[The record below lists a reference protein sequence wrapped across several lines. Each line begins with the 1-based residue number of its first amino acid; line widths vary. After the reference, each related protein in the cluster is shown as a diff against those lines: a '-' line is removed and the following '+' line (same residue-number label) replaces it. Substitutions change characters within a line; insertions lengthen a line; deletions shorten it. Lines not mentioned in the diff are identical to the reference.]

1 LGRHFRVFFGEMK
14 VKGHRPSVPSLANQI
29 LGYLYSRDYYL
40 ERAGDLEEAYADLYE
55 DSGPFRTRVWLF
67 FQILK
72 LCFGA
77 IRASISWRL
86 IMLKNYFKITL
97 RIVKQHKE
105 YSFINIAGLALG
117 IACCLLILFW
127 VQDELSFDRFH
138 ENADH
143 LYRIIEDLD
152 FEGRTLH
159 IARTPSAAAPA
170 LLEEIPE
177 VVNSALYLPAPSLL
191 MTHGENNFYENGVAF
206 ASPSFLEMFTFPL
219 IKGDKRT
226 VLGDVSSIVITAD
239 AAEKYFDREDPIDK
253 TLRINNKYDF
263 IVKGVI
269 ENVPRNSHL
278 KFDFL
283 LPFLALENM
292 PEDAGIRWRPVMENW
307 GVNFYFSYIQVVEH
321 TDIHAL
327 DSKIVNFIE
336 EHSSITSTKLHVQPI
351 KKIHLHSNLVAD
363 VEDNGSIKHVYI
375 FSIIA
380 FFVLLI
386 ACINFMNLTTACAS
400 RRAKEVGMRKI
411 SGARRGQIINQF
423 LGESIFLSFFSLVFA
438 VCIVLLFLPIF
449 NNLSG
454 KELSL
459 DMTNSEGLFLVLI
472 ALTVATG
479 ILAGSYPAFFLSS
492 FQPVNILRS
501 SGKSG
506 LRKMVFRRFLV
517 VIQFSL
523 SIFLIIATFVIHN
536 QLHFIQN
543 SSLGFERDHVVYIR
557 LRGETAQYFKSV
569 KNELLK
575 NPNILGVTAA
585 NQLPTHIMY
594 SITGAYWEGKDPK
607 DDILFHFI
615 TVDYDFIQT
624 LNLQLS
630 EGRAFS
636 KEFQSDQS
644 AAFILNEKAAAYI
657 GKESVVGEAFGFYG
671 RRGRIIGVVKNFHF
685 DNFYNEIKPLVLL
698 YEAPSSDNFLIAKIS
713 GDDMAENLALIE
725 ESWNKTVPFY
735 PFEYNFLDE
744 DFNRQYQSEKRMV
757 SLFNSFT
764 FLSVFIASLGLFGL
778 VSFIANQ
785 RTKEIGIRRV
795 VGASVSDIVKIL
807 TKEFVLLVAVANFIA
822 WPAAYYFMSQWLD
835 NFVFRTHTQLWMFL
849 FSASI
854 AFVIAFLSVS
864 YKTIK
869 AAKANPVDSLRY
881 E

>member
-1 LGRHFRVFFGEMK
+1 MGGHSGNFADEWG
-14 VKGHRPSVPSLANQI
+14 VKALRFLRFLLSQ
-29 LGYLYSRDYYL
+29 DYYL
-40 ERAGDLEEAYADLYE
+40 ERSGDLEEAYADLLGE
-55 DSGPFRTRVWLF
+55 SGLFRAKAWLW

-72 LCFGA
+72 LCFGV
-77 IRASISWRL
+77 IRASIFWRL

-138 ENADH
+138 QNADH
-143 LYRIIEDLD
+143 LYRIIEDLN
-152 FEGRTLH
+152 FEGKTLH
-159 IARTPSAAAPA
+159 IARTPSAVGPA

-177 VVNSALYLPAPSLL
+177 VVNSGIYLPAPSLL
-191 MTHGENNFYENGVAF
+191 VTHGENNFYENGVAF
-206 ASPSFLEMFTFPL
+206 ASPSFLEMFTFPY
-219 IKGDKRT
+219 IKGNQDSA
-226 VLGDVSSIVITAD
+226 LEDLSSVVITTDVAD
-239 AAEKYFDREDPIDK
+239 KYFNKEDPLDK
-253 TLRINNKYDF
+253 ILRINNKYDF
-263 IVKGVI
+263 IVRGVI

-283 LPFLALENM
+283 LPFQALENM
-292 PEDAGIRWRPVMENW
+292 PEDAGIRWRPVIENW
-307 GVNFYFSYIQVVEH
+307 GVNFYFTYIQVAEQ

-327 DSKIVNFIE
+327 DNKIVNFIE

-380 FFVLLI
+380 FFVLFI
-386 ACINFMNLTTACAS
+386 ACINFMNLTTAYAA

-411 SGARRGQIINQF
+411 SGAKRGQIINQF
-423 LGESIFLSFFSLVFA
+423 LEESISLSFFSLIFA
-438 VCIVLLFLPIF
+438 ICIVLVFLPAF
-449 NNLSG
+449 NSLSG
-454 KELSL
+454 KELAF
-459 DMTNSEGLFLVLI
+459 DTANSVSIFFIIIVI
-472 ALTVATG
+472 TATTG

-492 FQPVNILRS
+492 FQPINILRS

-506 LRKMVFRRFLV
+506 QRKMVFRRFLV
-517 VIQFSL
+517 IVQFSL
-523 SIFLIIATFVIHN
+523 SIFLIIATFVVHD

-543 SSLGFERDHVVYIR
+543 SPLGFERDHVVSIR
-557 LRGETAQYFKSV
+557 LRGETAQYFPSV

-585 NQLPTHIMY
+585 NQLPTHIIY

-607 DDILFHFI
+607 DEVLFHFI

-624 LNLQLS
+624 LNLQLV

-636 KEFQSDQS
+636 KEFQSDQTAS
-644 AAFILNEKAAAYI
+644 FILNEKAAKYI
-657 GKESVVGEAFGFYG
+657 GKESTVGESFSFYG
-671 RRGRIIGVVKNFHF
+671 RKGEIIGVVKNFHF

-713 GDDMAENLALIE
+713 ADNISENLAFME
-725 ESWNKTVPFY
+725 EAWSKTVPFY
-735 PFEYNFLDE
+735 PFELNFLDE
-744 DFNRQYQSEKRMV
+744 VFNRQYQSEKRMGR
-757 SLFNSFT
+757 LFNSFT
-764 FLSVFIASLGLFGL
+764 FLSLFIASLGLFGL

-795 VGASVSDIVKIL
+795 VGASVADIVKIL
-807 TKEFVLLVAVANFIA
+807 TREFALLVAVANIIA

-835 NFVFRTHTQLWMFL
+835 NFAFRTHMQMWMFL
-849 FSASI
+849 FSAAI
-854 AFVIAFLSVS
+854 VFIIAFLSVS
-864 YKTIK
+864 YKTIN